1 MGYNPTSLP
10 VNFHPGAGF
19 ARVSPH
25 FPEPAGP
32 AYWPSTR
39 SEFFVMATI
48 SVLLVDDHNIVRQ
61 GLRALLAAES
71 DISVVAEAQTG
82 REAVQLAARLHPEV
96 VLMDLAM
103 PLLNGWEATRQ
114 IIKAAPSAR
123 VIILSTYETEEHIQ
137 QAIAAG
143 AAAYLIK
150 QTAAGDLVKAIREV
164 RKGNAF
170 FSPAIAQRI
179 REQTCRSLA
188 GEPSNKASNVELTF
202 REAEVLQL
210 IAEGFANKQIAGEL
224 GLSVK
229 TVEKHRQQVMNK
241 LNIHDTAG
249 LVRHAVAKGIIE
261 TNLAGVPEAT

>member
-1 MGYNPTSLP
+1 MQN
-10 VNFHPGAGF
+10 
-19 ARVSPH
+19 
-25 FPEPAGP
+25 
-32 AYWPSTR
+32 
-39 SEFFVMATI
+39 I

-61 GLRALLAAES
+61 GLKALLMAEG
-71 DISVVAEAQTG
+71 DITILAEAQTG
-82 REAVQLAARLHPEV
+82 REAVQLATKLRPEV

-114 IIKAAPSAR
+114 ILKAVPTAK
-123 VIILSTYETEEHIQ
+123 VIVLSTYAGDEHIQ

-150 QTAAGDLVKAIREV
+150 QTAAADLIKAIHEV
-164 RKGNAF
+164 KKGNAY
-170 FSPAIAQRI
+170 FSPAIAQRL
-179 REQTCRSLA
+179 REQTCRSA
-188 GEPSNKASNVELTF
+188 SGETVKMAHVELTP

-210 IAEGFANKQIAGEL
+210 IAEGFANKQIAAEL

-249 LVRHAVAKGIIE
+249 LVRHAASKGIIE
-261 TNLAGVPEAT
+261 TTMAGVPQS

>member
-1 MGYNPTSLP
+1 MSN
-10 VNFHPGAGF
+10 
-19 ARVSPH
+19 
-25 FPEPAGP
+25 
-32 AYWPSTR
+32 
-39 SEFFVMATI
+39 I

-61 GLRALLAAES
+61 GLKALLSAET
-71 DISVVAEAQTG
+71 DIAVMAEAQTG
-82 REAVQLAARLHPEV
+82 REAVQLAARLRPDIV
-96 VLMDLAM
+96 VMDLAM

-114 IIKAAPSAR
+114 ILKAAPSAR
-123 VIILSTYETEEHIQ
+123 IIILSTYETEEHIQ
-137 QAIAAG
+137 QAIGAG

-150 QTAAGDLVKAIREV
+150 QTAAADLVKAIREV

-170 FSPAIAQRI
+170 FSPAIAQRL
-179 REQTCRSLA
+179 REQTCRSLS
-188 GEPSNKASNVELTF
+188 GEPSTKAPNVELTF

-210 IAEGFANKQIAGEL
+210 IAEGFANKQIAAEL

-261 TNLAGVPEAT
+261 TNLAGVPEAF